1 MGFLLW
7 RSGAGRNCALVATVC
22 APVLDCALDVLPDR
36 FAPRPKIRFIVSFT
50 KQALM
55 ALKRIAIVI
64 GIAVAFTLGLL
75 GAIYLSLRSSET
87 RVPDIV
93 GKDRAA
99 AESTISSAGLNF
111 RVRATRPTS
120 EAKPD
125 TVLIQLPHAGEIVK
139 VGQTVAV
146 DISRPTKEGET
157 SSTSSNTN
165 TDSKNKQDNSN
176 STSANGNAN
185 DNKSKRKPANKN
197 ANDNLNSNSN
207 RATNQNRNAN
217 RARNLNANA
226 NPTGT
231 PTHSNQNAI
240 PPPRGNVNR
249 SNTNTNSNRR
259 APVTAPTP

>member
-1 MGFLLW
+1 MPARFGPGHIVTTWVGFLLW
-7 RSGAGRNCALVATVC
+7 RSGAGCNVALVAAVC
-22 APVLDCALDVLPDR
+22 ARVLDCALDVLPDR
-36 FAPRPKIRFIVSFT
+36 FAPRLTRFIVSFT

-146 DISRPTKEGET
+146 DISRPTKDGET
-157 SSTSSNTN
+157 STAANTN
-165 TDSKNKQDNSN
+165 ANSN
-176 STSANGNAN
+176 PEKKPENDNATTANTNSN
-185 DNKSKRKPANKN
+185 DNKPKKKPANKN
-197 ANDNLNSNSN
+197 ANDNLNDNSN
-207 RATNQNRNAN
+207 RPTN
-217 RARNLNANA
+217 
-226 NPTGT
+226 
-231 PTHSNQNAI
+231 
-240 PPPRGNVNR
+240 
-249 SNTNTNSNRR
+249 
-259 APVTAPTP
+259 